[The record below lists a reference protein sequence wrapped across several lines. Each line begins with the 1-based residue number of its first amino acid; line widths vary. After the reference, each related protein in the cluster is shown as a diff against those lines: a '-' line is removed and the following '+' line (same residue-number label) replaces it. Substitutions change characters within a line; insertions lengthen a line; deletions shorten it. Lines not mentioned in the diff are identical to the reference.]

1 LRFLAR
7 SAIGACR
14 AFHDEKAAT
23 LVVPFPDRW
32 PMPYERA
39 LVLASG
45 RLPKRIRRED
55 GEALLVYKG
64 IPHWLAAKLCDL
76 LGLEIESNV

>member
-1 LRFLAR
+1 
-7 SAIGACR
+7 
-14 AFHDEKAAT
+14 
-23 LVVPFPDRW
+23 
-32 PMPYERA
+32 MPYERA